1 MGLRQA
7 EAGAQEKEWRGIE
20 KKEGWGQPAVGR
32 PAAGPRG
39 RHEGPS
45 AVLGGRETERRLADE
60 EPPVHGLSAPKCPVV
75 SIAEVTETSKL
86 SAC

>member
-1 MGLRQA
+1 MERNRKERGL
-7 EAGAQEKEWRGIE
+7 
-20 KKEGWGQPAVGR
+20 GQPAVGR

-75 SIAEVTETSKL
+75 SIAEVTETGKL